1 MFIPLSCLGMLILLL
16 PFKMNC
22 KVIWLSV
29 WDVSKNDYTNTCI
42 SFDEGHS
49 YTTRFRNAPR
59 LSELLKEKKKK
70 RNDKMES
77 LCFRYRIGGWLSLR
91 CSCSFRGWTGCLSSQ
106 RVALFH
112 QQHRWS
118 QWNDGKRQRSRSA
131 GMRIWGSRVPGLTPV
146 NTFVFS
152 HSRTRLEHAWGH
164 QCTCQIHFISRVFL
178 QWTLAL
184 LEGRAQQY
192 LYLHDYS
199 ISKK

>member
-70 RNDKMES
+70 KEMIKWRACALDTES
-77 LCFRYRIGGWLSLR
+77 GADSL
-91 CSCSFRGWTGCLSSQ
+91 
-106 RVALFH
+106 
-112 QQHRWS
+112 
-118 QWNDGKRQRSRSA
+118 
-131 GMRIWGSRVPGLTPV
+131 
-146 NTFVFS
+146 
-152 HSRTRLEHAWGH
+152 
-164 QCTCQIHFISRVFL
+164 
-178 QWTLAL
+178 
-184 LEGRAQQY
+184 
-192 LYLHDYS
+192 
-199 ISKK
+199 

>member
-70 RNDKMES
+70 EMIKWRACALDTES
-77 LCFRYRIGGWLSLR
+77 GADSL
-91 CSCSFRGWTGCLSSQ
+91 
-106 RVALFH
+106 
-112 QQHRWS
+112 
-118 QWNDGKRQRSRSA
+118 
-131 GMRIWGSRVPGLTPV
+131 
-146 NTFVFS
+146 
-152 HSRTRLEHAWGH
+152 
-164 QCTCQIHFISRVFL
+164 
-178 QWTLAL
+178 
-184 LEGRAQQY
+184 
-192 LYLHDYS
+192 
-199 ISKK
+199 